1 MLVIELLCS
10 VVQILVV
17 SMSFEN
23 KKMKRNLIVRST
35 RSCGGLKSSS
45 GSCFSKLAIKQANS
59 FHSTISSETKS
70 TFSNLNYQNMI
81 GANFF
86 STWLGAS
93 PMNRMTATSD
103 SGTVTS
109 TPFLERKPLEEQF
122 MKLFYSSQPPSDKK
136 HSGILLLGPVG
147 CGKTIFMRKMASKIR
162 EQDNL
167 LIGNDDNHR
176 VVIEF
181 GSCKEWVNNTF
192 VSDSNAQKPAC
203 VHFVRVLLGEIESE
217 YERYLRKFRL
227 MEKVEAEKAKE
238 HQLSL
243 KEQSE
248 SSSSQP
254 MSSSNEEDDD
264 NTPTDISGL
273 RAAVQVLEA
282 WKEYLQELYNVRDEL
297 PQKDFIGSLSKFTSL
312 LAENTFMKTIIMYDD
327 YEAIFQH
334 PKTNKAMFTIYPFF
348 EAVKPTAMFK
358 NVDFVYAGNEDTN
371 LFKYTVTYRGQS
383 EKHKLLKIGR
393 LTNEEVDKFLEKY
406 QKVNESPLF
415 ARSDEIKRVTGN
427 FIGDIVRLL
436 NNYSSLEDYIRDKT
450 LEYESKLVKSIF
462 EARLQQVRQRSQI
475 ERQQNLLE
483 NKEFSDIS
491 IEHKPFTIGGVTFNS
506 QEEVTMCLDND
517 RLMLYNNAF
526 DWYLTRNDT
535 TERYSSSFLESV
547 LLDSGIWYRV
557 ASELG
562 TQYKFRNPMAEN
574 VFKQNLA
581 NHLYA
586 TKFNLH
592 SNRSDRIMT
601 LWSTKAT
608 FPKKRNALLYEL
620 LARLLE
626 DQSQIIGTVQYTA
639 GKKLELL
646 KEKIKEQENKKHRS
660 KIDELLEKP
669 PTLDMKG
676 LSICL
681 NQPSPLLFIFA
692 RELSDMNKGMKIALK
707 DENPP
712 FEVEIFE
719 ASNDASVG
727 DMVKTI
733 CEQEASLSK
742 LNVVFP
748 KYSVYNDFDLV
759 VFSTN
764 SQTNTLNVFTFRIVE
779 GNGFGKKPVEF
790 HDEENIKK
798 YASLISSLKPK
809 GVQTVNHH
817 FALLALEKSHMNV
830 KNYNLFMPEDLA
842 SHFSKVTISYI
853 EDYFTEDVER
863 ISQYA
868 SYLKQLEEEL
878 EREQN
883 DELNFRDPNT
893 VEAMMSQMGHKDLPW
908 YDKLDM

>member
-1 MLVIELLCS
+1 
-10 VVQILVV
+10 
-17 SMSFEN
+17 
-23 KKMKRNLIVRST
+23 MKRNLIIRS
-35 RSCGGLKSSS
+35 RGLGLKSLARSR
-45 GSCFSKLAIKQANS
+45 FSNQAIKSQQPAFIYN
-59 FHSTISSETKS
+59 HPTISSHSETKS
-70 TFSNLNYQNMI
+70 TFSNLNFQNII
-81 GANFF
+81 GEHCF
-86 STWLGAS
+86 STWLGTS
-93 PMNRMTATSD
+93 RNRMTASSD
-103 SGTVTS
+103 SGKVTS
-109 TPFLERKPLEEQF
+109 TPFLKRTILEEQF
-122 MKLFYSSQPPSDKK
+122 MKLFSSSQQSSSQADKK
-136 HSGILLLGPVG
+136 RSGILLLGPEG
-147 CGKTIFMRKMASKIR
+147 CGKTMFMRKMASKIR

-167 LIGNDDNHR
+167 LTENDDHHS

-181 GSCKEWVNNTF
+181 GSCKEWVNTY
-192 VSDSNAQKPAC
+192 VSASSAQKPAC
-203 VHFVRVLLGEIESE
+203 IHFVKVLLGEIESE
-217 YERYLRKFRL
+217 HERYMRKFRL
-227 MEKVEAEKAKE
+227 MEKLEAERLKA
-238 HQLSL
+238 HQSSL
-243 KEQSE
+243 NDPSKSP
-248 SSSSQP
+248 STPSVQP
-254 MSSSNEEDDD
+254 NNNEENHDDEEND
-264 NTPTDISGL
+264 SAALSGL

-297 PQKDFIGSLSKFTSL
+297 SQKDFIGSLSKFTNL
-312 LAENTFMKTIIMYDD
+312 LSDNTFMKTIIMYDD
-327 YEAIFQH
+327 YEAIFEQ
-334 PKTNKAMFTIYPFF
+334 PQPNKAMFTIYPFF

-358 NVDFVYAGNEDTN
+358 NVDFVYAGSEDTN
-371 LFKYTVTYRGQS
+371 LFKYTSSFRGQS
-383 EKHKLLKIGR
+383 EKHKLMKIGR
-393 LTNEEVDKFLEKY
+393 LTNEEVDHFLESYKE
-406 QKVNESPLF
+406 VNESPLL
-415 ARSDEIKRVTGN
+415 DHPDDIKRVTGN

-436 NNYSSLEDYIRDKT
+436 NNYSSFEDYIQDKT
-450 LEYESKLVKSIF
+450 LEYETKLVQSIF
-462 EARLQQVRQRSQI
+462 EERLKQVRYRAQI
-475 ERQQNLLE
+475 ESQRNLLE
-483 NKEFSDIS
+483 NNEFADIT
-491 IEHKPFTIGGVTFNS
+491 IENKPFTIGGVTFNN

-517 RLMLYNNAF
+517 RLTLYNNAF
-526 DWYLTRNDT
+526 DWYLGRNDI
-535 TERYSSSFLESV
+535 TERYNSSYLESV
-547 LLDSGIWYRV
+547 LLDAGIWYRV

-562 TQYKFRNPMAEN
+562 TRYKFRNPMAER

-592 SNRSDRIMT
+592 SSRSDRIMS

-646 KEKIKEQENKKHRS
+646 KEKIKEQESKKHRS

-681 NQPSPLLFIFA
+681 NQPSPFLFIFG
-692 RELSDMNKGMKIALK
+692 RELSEMNKGTKFVLK
-707 DENPP
+707 EGSPP

-719 ASNDASVG
+719 VSNDATVG

-733 CEQEASLSK
+733 CEQETSLSK
-742 LNVVFP
+742 LNVVYP
-748 KYSVYNDFDLV
+748 KFSVYNDLDLV

-764 SQTNTLNVFTFRIVE
+764 SQTNTLDVFTFRIVE

-790 HDEENIKK
+790 QDEENVKK
-798 YASLISSLKPK
+798 FASLISSLPKPK
-809 GVQTVNHH
+809 GVQAINHH
-817 FALLALEKSHMNV
+817 FALLALEKSHTNV
-830 KNYNLFMPEDLA
+830 KNYNLFMPDDLA
-842 SHFSKVTISYI
+842 ACFSKVTISYI

-878 EREQN
+878 EKEQN